1 MKKDIRPE
9 QCSVTLTE
17 MLKKGILLNT
27 KRGDKFNSMVIGWGN
42 IGTLWGKS
50 VFTVYVRDSRFT
62 KEMIDDTEW
71 FTISCPLEKID
82 PLIQKVC
89 GSKSG
94 RDIDKVKEAGLT
106 LEEPRTGTVPGIKE
120 YPLTLECRIV
130 YRQKQEL
137 DLIPGEVINRMYMPD
152 ESGFRD
158 MHTMYIGEIKDAYI
172 IE

>member
-1 MKKDIRPE
+1 M
-9 QCSVTLTE
+9 
-17 MLKKGILLNT
+17 
-27 KRGDKFNSMVIGWGN
+27 
-42 IGTLWGKS
+42 
-50 VFTVYVRDSRFT
+50 
-62 KEMIDDTEW
+62 
-71 FTISCPLEKID
+71 
-82 PLIQKVC
+82 
-89 GSKSG
+89 
-94 RDIDKVKEAGLT
+94 KEAGLT

-137 DLIPGEVINRMYMPD
+137 DLIPGEVINRMYIPD